1 MEETL
6 YDKIAGMLDKTE
18 NVDYSIQLP
27 ETEYDVMEAIWS
39 GSWPLTT
46 GYLMQAIGNNRNWKT
61 PTLIS
66 FLVRLEERG
75 FIASIKKGRERY
87 YFPLAD
93 QQRYLQAVTERF
105 MEKYHRNSLVSCL
118 NALYPEGKLP
128 DEEIDAFLEWL
139 RGGK

>member
-27 ETEYDVMEAIWS
+27 ETEYDVMEAIWN

-66 FLVRLEERG
+66 FPGEAGRKRIYCFHKERQRTILFSSGGSAEVSAGSNRTVHGKVSPEFLG
-75 FIASIKKGRERY
+75 FLFECIISRRKAAG
-87 YFPLAD
+87 
-93 QQRYLQAVTERF
+93 
-105 MEKYHRNSLVSCL
+105 
-118 NALYPEGKLP
+118 
-128 DEEIDAFLEWL
+128 
-139 RGGK
+139 